1 LSVSRTY
8 QQVGMA
14 LGLSVRLTSIGR
26 ERLFVTY
33 VKYLNQF
40 IRTMN
45 RYHICYLIGKDLCTG
60 ITLEAYDYG
69 DALKKFNSNNEI
81 LYICLMR

>member
-1 LSVSRTY
+1 
-8 QQVGMA
+8 MA
-14 LGLSVRLTSIGR
+14 LGLSVLEISIYHDQ
-26 ERLFVTY
+26 LLVTY
-33 VKYLNQF
+33 GKYLNQF

-60 ITLEAYDYG
+60 ITLEASDYG
-69 DALKKFNSNNEI
+69 DALRKFNSNNEI